1 MAKPQTNSPYKLSP
15 SKFLFGYERC
25 EKCYYLDIR
34 RGLEAPGTFPSIF
47 GKYDIVHKKSTEG
60 LRTEDVCSDMP
71 KGTFIKGPGDKFLES
86 QNIDCGNNIAGY
98 ISGKGD
104 AFLKLDDGSYAVI
117 DFKTT
122 AMSPEKAEDYSTQ
135 LHAYKYALEHNKE
148 SKPHLSPITK
158 LGILIFEPD
167 INQKMKRN
175 DISSFG
181 IMHKVEWFEIKIDEN
196 KFVEYVKKVINLLGS
211 DNMPDS
217 ESSCSFCEYRKK
229 EYLD

>member
-1 MAKPQTNSPYKLSP
+1 
-15 SKFLFGYERC
+15 
-25 EKCYYLDIR
+25 
-34 RGLEAPGTFPSIF
+34 
-47 GKYDIVHKKSTEG
+47 
-60 LRTEDVCSDMP
+60 MP